1 MLEQLEQIRQALDT
15 IQEDA
20 VKFTEKGNKAA
31 GTRIRKQMQEIKA
44 LAQAV
49 RTSVSG
55 LTRLN

>member
-15 IQEDA
+15 IQDDA

-49 RTSVSG
+49 RTSVSEA
-55 LTRLN
+55 NKA

>member
-49 RTSVSG
+49 RTSVSEA
-55 LTRLN
+55 NKA

>member
-20 VKFTEKGNKAA
+20 TKFTEKGNKAA

-49 RTSVSG
+49 RTSVSEA
-55 LTRLN
+55 NKA